1 MIINMKPLRRKSKQR
16 ERILELI
23 QKSSEHPTAQ
33 MIYEIL
39 KKEITSL
46 SIGNVYRNIRIL
58 IEQGLIISRDFG
70 DGIEHF
76 DAMTHIHY
84 HFICEKCASV
94 SDFTMPVQESITKNA
109 QKMSKHTITG
119 HMIHFYGICEKCKK
133 KHKEHKEG
141 LIC

>member
-1 MIINMKPLRRKSKQR
+1 MKLIRRKSKQR

-33 MIYEIL
+33 NIYEIL
-39 KKEITSL
+39 KNEIKSL

-76 DAMTHIHY
+76 DAMIQIHY
-84 HFICEKCASV
+84 HFICEKCKTV
-94 SDFTMPVQESITKNA
+94 NDFTMTVQESITQNA
-109 QKMSKHTITG
+109 QKISKHTITS
-119 HMIHFYGICEKCKK
+119 HTIQFYGICEKCKK
-133 KHKEHKEG
+133 NKKA
-141 LIC
+141 